1 MTNEFE
7 SEWVF
12 KITSGNLLL
21 SHKLYDSKNLL
32 DDESLLYMFDITYMN
47 NIDVIASKIKVIEI
61 RISFKNEPRN
71 KEEYEKLMESSLK
84 IQLNFAIIPV

>member
-1 MTNEFE
+1 
-7 SEWVF
+7 
-12 KITSGNLLL
+12 
-21 SHKLYDSKNLL
+21 
-32 DDESLLYMFDITYMN
+32 MFDITYMN

-84 IQLNFAIIPV
+84 IQLNFSMIPV

>member
-1 MTNEFE
+1 M
-7 SEWVF
+7 S
-12 KITSGNLLL
+12 
-21 SHKLYDSKNLL
+21 LL